1 MMSKK
6 IAKRDLE
13 RLGEKSKTYLTPKKA
28 VEEGGCGGEL
38 FLAIATYLYLFQ
50 AICSYL

>member
-28 VEEGGCGGEL
+28 VEEGVVWGGL
-38 FLAIATYLYLFQ
+38 FLAIATYFKLSV
-50 AICSYL
+50 AISS